1 MTDLKRTMDGDCGY
15 DFDLLERYT
24 FFWITYIS
32 IEEFVIR
39 TREQNLRI

>member
-1 MTDLKRTMDGDCGY
+1 MDGDCDY

-24 FFWITYIS
+24 FWITYIS